1 MELPAPSA
9 REPVPEPGPPQV
21 SPLSPPHGQ
30 PFGQPQPQPHDLG
43 YATPPW
49 PPPPAGPLPAPARS
63 NPVKRALAPFAA
75 AGVAL
80 VKWGAILFKLKAFT
94 LVGSMVVSLA
104 AYTWAFGFTFAL
116 GFIMLLFV
124 HEMGH
129 VVVLRM
135 RGIKA
140 GLPVF
145 LPFLGA
151 FVTMKEQPKTAYD
164 EALSGLAGPGFGMA
178 AAGVV
183 AYQAHSTGSLFLYAL
198 AHVGFLL
205 NVFNMLPFLPL
216 DGGRAAAA
224 LHPSVWALGL
234 GVLLFIEIRYPSPII
249 PIVLILGAVETWR
262 RWKNRDTDAQRRYN
276 DLTAQQRLTIGAIY
290 VLLVA
295 IGIWGTTHFYIERTF

>member
-1 MELPAPSA
+1 MELPAPGA
-9 REPVPEPGPPQV
+9 REPAPEPV
-21 SPLSPPHGQ
+21 T
-30 PFGQPQPQPHDLG
+30 PQPHELG
-43 YATPPW
+43 YGVPDWQPPTA
-49 PPPPAGPLPAPARS
+49 PPPVPPRQHPLKRIFAPI
-63 NPVKRALAPFAA
+63 AA
-75 AGVAL
+75 AGAL
-80 VKWGAILFKLKAFT
+80 LAKWGAILFKLKAFT
-94 LVGSMVVSLA
+94 LVGSMVVSIA

-116 GFIMLLFV
+116 GFVALLFV

-178 AAGVV
+178 AAAVV
-183 AYQAHSTGSLFLYAL
+183 AHQASSSGSLFLYAL

-205 NVFNMLPFLPL
+205 NVFNLLPFLPL

-234 GVLLFIEIRYPSPII
+234 AVLLFVEIRYPSPII
-249 PIVLILGAVETWR
+249 PLVLVFGAIETWR
-262 RWKNRDTDAQRRYN
+262 RWKSRDTDAQRRYN
-276 DLTAQQRLTIGAIY
+276 DLTVRQRLTIGAIY
-290 VLLVA
+290 AGLVA
-295 IGIWGTTHFYIERTF
+295 FGIWGTTHYYIKRTF